1 MRLETATRMLAHRGP
16 DDQGLFIEGPIGLGH
31 RRLSIIDLSPLGHQP
46 MISTDERFVIVFN
59 GEIYNFQELR
69 HELEASGRRFRSQS
83 DTEVIL
89 VGFEHWGRNVLARL
103 NGIFA
108 CAIYDRRERSLL
120 LARDRLGVKP
130 LYYFRDK
137 LGFVF
142 GSEIKSLLALHDLP
156 RRIDPQGFH
165 EFLYYGNCLGT
176 TTLFADVKRLEP
188 GGWLEVREG
197 STEHGRYWSHED
209 IRHHSHNGV
218 AASDVVAETSRLLE
232 LAVQRQLAADVPVGV
247 FLSGGIDSSAITALA
262 VRHYRDKLATFS
274 AGFDFDGG
282 HNELPAAAKLAKAL
296 GTEHHEIQIQ
306 GADLPETIRTLVRQH
321 DEPFSDAANLPLFL
335 MTQRIRESCKVILQG
350 DGGDELFGGYN
361 RYRLL
366 EQRNKYRAIFATL
379 KLLRWCLTR
388 RRRNQ
393 VDRFHA
399 IFSEPDP
406 GLQIAKLLTV
416 EQTNKRCPLAMLSR
430 DVRQRLVGTDPFRR
444 YRELAA
450 RFQGL
455 EPTQRLFWI
464 DSAVILPDQFLEKV
478 DKSTMAN
485 GVEVRVPFLDN
496 DLAAFALGLPA
507 QLKVG
512 GGVQKKLLKQALRG
526 IVPDEVLT
534 RPKKGFGV
542 PYGNWLRGPLR
553 EFMQETLSNTTIT
566 ASGLFDREEL
576 DRRITEH
583 CERRDDWG
591 FALWKMLNLSLWLAE
606 YRVSW

>member
-1 MRLETATRMLAHRGP
+1 MRLETATRVLAHRGP
-16 DDQGLFIEGPIGLGH
+16 DDQGLFVEGPVGLGH
-31 RRLSIIDLSPLGHQP
+31 RRLSIIDLSTLGHQP
-46 MISTDERFVIVFN
+46 MISADDRLVIVFN
-59 GEIYNFQELR
+59 GEIYNYPELR
-69 HELEASGRRFRSQS
+69 RELEGSGRQFRSHS

-89 VGFEHWGRNVLARL
+89 VGFEHWGRNVLTRL

-130 LYYFRDK
+130 LYYFHDK
-137 LGFVF
+137 SGFVF

-176 TTLFADVKRLEP
+176 TTLFAEVKRLEP

-197 STEHGRYWSHED
+197 NTEQGRYWSHEELGQRSPSE
-209 IRHHSHNGV
+209 IAV
-218 AASDVVAETSRLLE
+218 PDVGAETARLLE

-296 GTEHHEIQIQ
+296 GTEHHEIHIR
-306 GADLPETIRTLVRQH
+306 GADLPETIRTLVRHH

-335 MTQRIRESCKVILQG
+335 MTQRIRECCKVILQG

-366 EQRNKYRAIFATL
+366 KQRSKYRAIFATL
-379 KLLRWCLTR
+379 KSLRWCLPR

-393 VDRFHA
+393 VERFHA
-399 IFSEPDP
+399 IFSETDF

-416 EQTNKRCPLAMLSR
+416 EQTNKRRPLAMLSQGW
-430 DVRQRLVGTDPFRR
+430 QRHLVGTDPFRR
-444 YRELAA
+444 YRELAE
-450 RFQGL
+450 RFRDL

-507 QLKVG
+507 DLKVG
-512 GGVQKKLLKQALRG
+512 SGEQKKLLKQALRG
-526 IVPDEVLT
+526 IVPDEVLS

-542 PYGNWLRGPLR
+542 PYSNWLRGSLR
-553 EFMQETLSNTTIT
+553 DFMLDAFHNSVVQS
-566 ASGLFDREEL
+566 SGLFDHNEL
-576 DRRITEH
+576 NRRIEEH
-583 CERRDDWG
+583 RAGRDDWG
-591 FALWKMLNLSLWLAE
+591 FALWKAMNLALWLDE
-606 YRVSW
+606 YRTSW